1 MFRYSSRSECLGTG
15 NGSEWLGT
23 GNGSECL
30 GTGSGSEWL
39 GSGSECKGKQVNM
52 WETVVSFQF

>member
-15 NGSEWLGT
+15 NGSECVGT
-23 GNGSECL
+23 GN
-30 GTGSGSEWL
+30 GSEWL